1 MMIKLKSVDEYKEMR
16 RRIRRGSSKL
26 FTNITF
32 FGNYLERYIQNGRA
46 LYQEFKNGFLL
57 MLEEEKYYKLY
68 LYTDAEQELSIEKM
82 EKKVVFR
89 YTYRKDNNEEC
100 PPYIEEWLS
109 RNGFR
114 KDGTSVYAH
123 ANVED
128 IYNKCLEIEPF
139 VKKLEAKGFSYKQLE
154 PGCYDAVEKMLIS
167 TEKIRDYQLECSG
180 DEVIKTCYAIVDS
193 KENLCA
199 VCMWLP
205 EGEGATVGNMVKD
218 EYKKLGLAP
227 MLTYYTNKWLRDNGI
242 KQSYGWIYVD
252 NQDSLNY
259 QTKLGVKFENKYMD
273 DWVLEV

>member
-1 MMIKLKSVDEYKEMR
+1 MIKLKSVDEYKEMR

-32 FGNYLERYIQNGRA
+32 FGSYLERYIQNGHA
-46 LYQEFKNGFLL
+46 LYQECGNGFLL

-82 EKKVVFR
+82 KKKVVFR

-100 PPYIEEWLS
+100 PSHIEEWLL
-109 RNGFR
+109 RNGFQ

-123 ANVED
+123 TNVED
-128 IYNKCLEIEPF
+128 TYNKCLEIEPF
-139 VKKLEAKGFSYKQLE
+139 VKKLEAKGFSYKRLAPE
-154 PGCYDAVEKMLIS
+154 CYDTVERMLTS
-167 TEKIRDYQLECSG
+167 TKKIRDYQLECSG
-180 DEVIKTCYAIVDS
+180 DEVIKKCYAIVDS
-193 KENLCA
+193 KENFCA
-199 VCMWLP
+199 VCMWLI
-205 EGEGATVGNMVKD
+205 EGEGATVGNMVRD
-218 EYKKLGLAP
+218 EYKRLGLAP

-242 KQSYGWIYVD
+242 KHSYGWVYVD